1 MPCKEADK
9 LSIFWAETPLPRIP
23 VAKQKYAEVQKQEA
37 SRTPR
42 ANVALKKHI

>member
-23 VAKQKYAEVQKQEA
+23 VAKQKYAEVQKQEDRQ
-37 SRTPR
+37 STGSKC
-42 ANVALKKHI
+42 ALKKHI